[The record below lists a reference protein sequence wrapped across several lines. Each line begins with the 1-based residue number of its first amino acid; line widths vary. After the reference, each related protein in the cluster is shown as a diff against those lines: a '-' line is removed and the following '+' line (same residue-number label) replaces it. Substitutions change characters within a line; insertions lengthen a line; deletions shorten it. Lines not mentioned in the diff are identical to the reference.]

1 METIETIDMPYHF
14 VCYLLFELQFP
25 LFVLKLFLWDTFV
38 RLILTLVVVVVFA
51 ARFVISRVIS
61 RVRVL
66 IITWKLEAA
75 LKRRA
80 QMEAELRQ
88 MQANLRQ
95 MEVNQR
101 HF

>member
-1 METIETIDMPYHF
+1 METIDMPYHL
-14 VCYLLFELQFP
+14 VCYLLFELQVP
-25 LFVLKLFLWDTFV
+25 LLVLKLFLWDTFI
-38 RLILTLVVVVVFA
+38 RLILTLGVVVVFA
-51 ARFVISRVIS
+51 AKIAIS

-66 IITWKLEAA
+66 IITWKLKAA

-80 QMEAELRQ
+80 QMEADLRR

>member
-1 METIETIDMPYHF
+1 MMKPANMMETIDMPYHF

-51 ARFVISRVIS
+51 ARFVISRV
-61 RVRVL
+61 RVL